1 MANGFCSRHP
11 SKHAVPQLLPK
22 ESLEHFRCLL
32 RLKER
37 APYLSLFK
45 PRVTKSELA
54 RVFSANNAV
63 CARLVSVL
71 IGEKHFRRH
80 CRAQCAVIWTRSDAA
95 GVHALL
101 SVLAGWKIVLDC
113 CPGTLELGT
122 RSPRLDACRGGFQ
135 PNHRLPLPPS
145 TRSLHAWALLGC
157 RDCFTTHARAPLS
170 VVLLAYFP

>member
-1 MANGFCSRHP
+1 MLFFGITSGGRKVANGFCSRHP

-80 CRAQCAVIWTRSDAA
+80 CRAQCAVIWTRSDALPVYMHSSA
-95 GVHALL
+95 YLL
-101 SVLAGWKIVLDC
+101 DGKSSLIVA
-113 CPGTLELGT
+113 PE
-122 RSPRLDACRGGFQ
+122 RL
-135 PNHRLPLPPS
+135 N
-145 TRSLHAWALLGC
+145 
-157 RDCFTTHARAPLS
+157 
-170 VVLLAYFP
+170 